1 MTYIHIGMHQ
11 CYYCGQMFDT
21 KEKLYDHLEIHTDA
35 ERNSE
40 IMARS
45 KEKAERVEARE
56 EDGGGESESGGEAGG
71 GESESGGEA
80 GGGNNRTAETQ

>member
-1 MTYIHIGMHQ
+1 MHQ

-35 ERNSE
+35 ERNDE

-45 KEKAERVEARE
+45 KEKAEKEDAGG
-56 EDGGGESESGGEAGG
+56 EDGGDGKAEDSGKAGTDK
-71 GESESGGEA
+71 
-80 GGGNNRTAETQ
+80 NRTAET